1 MFRSTSLC
9 ASLAL
14 AVTPAP
20 AGTTTAW
27 AAAPASVLEAAG
39 PDLPPVGRSMFDEL
53 FEVGASGSSS
63 LPFPFPAMLQ
73 RIASRLDA
81 SQPSGGLS
89 VVLIPLGRSLQR
101 HAAGDVDAFRYP
113 RVVAAVTGEP
123 TVTAPPGHPYLRDRL
138 YVAYHEKAAA
148 LEVISYNEGAGRFEF
163 QLVRNYRAG
172 ATADVGYA
180 SRTLCLACH
189 HNAAPIFS
197 RQSWDETS
205 ASAPVAARLAATGLP
220 YYGLDWRHGV
230 DVPDAIDAA
239 TARANLLGA
248 AQRLWREGCAA
259 PSREAA
265 VGCRAEALR
274 QALRHRLTDG
284 RSTTV
289 DALAQR
295 PALLGPLLANW
306 QQHWPAGLA
315 IADPSL
321 PNRQPFA
328 GIEGGRPPPSDEELR
343 RYADISAAFD
353 PLALR
358 APLETWPGRSAA
370 DAVRF
375 VGALSMFFSR
385 ADIALIDRR
394 LAAMSARHGAVASM
408 AAPAGSQR
416 GATNG
421 LAVTDVATANVRQIA
436 LTCTGRAS
444 HPDRLDLDCHGAG
457 GARLQARLVLRGGT
471 PAGGSVD
478 RLVLPGND
486 AIGAAAL
493 DPISAPGGAAQGTT
507 HFLPSRSDR
516 SVRAASGEAVRRID
530 VMWPAASADAGSA
543 PLRANVTLVADLAPL
558 DAAIDRL
565 AEATLAGTSDAL
577 DALPLRRS
585 AVLAPV
591 LASLGVSSAAMNS
604 PTDRQS
610 RIAPRLA
617 DPIAVRE
624 TVWPPDLQP
633 FARQCGQ
640 CHALATAF
648 PPAFLRGSDEQVRAQ
663 ITGCAER
670 MLFRLAMN
678 ARQPAARPK
687 TPMPP
692 PAAAHAAAFLQS
704 ADLPAMTAQLEGLL
718 TQRSLTPA

>member
-1 MFRSTSLC
+1 MLRWSSLWQ
-9 ASLAL
+9 SLAL
-14 AVTPAP
+14 TAALAP
-20 AGTTTAW
+20 AGTMASP
-27 AAAPASVLEAAG
+27 AAAAASVIEAAG
-39 PDLPPVGRSMFDEL
+39 PDLPAAGRSLFDEL
-53 FEVGASGSSS
+53 FEVGASGVPS
-63 LPFPFPAMLQ
+63 LPFPFPALLQ
-73 RIASRLDA
+73 RVSLQLDHG
-81 SQPSGGLS
+81 QPSGGIS

-101 HAAGDVDAFRYP
+101 HAAGDTDAFRYP
-113 RVVAAVTGEP
+113 RVVAAVTGES
-123 TVTAPPGHPYLRDRL
+123 TASAAPGHPYLRDRL

-148 LEVISYNEGAGRFEF
+148 LEVISYNEVAGRFEF

-172 ATADVGYA
+172 ATPDVGYA

-220 YYGLDWRHGV
+220 YYGLDWRRGV
-230 DVPDAIDAA
+230 DVPDAIDSA
-239 TARANLLGA
+239 TARANLLA
-248 AQRLWREGCAA
+248 TAQRLWREGCAA

-265 VGCRAEALR
+265 VNCRAEALR

-289 DALAQR
+289 DALTHR
-295 PALLGPLLANW
+295 PALLEPLLANW
-306 QQHWPAGLA
+306 QQRWPSGLA
-315 IADPSL
+315 IPDPSL

-328 GIEGGRPPPSDEELR
+328 GIEGGRPPPADAELR
-343 RYADISAAFD
+343 RYADIAAAFD

-358 APLETWPGRSAA
+358 APLEVWSGRSAA

-394 LAAMSARHGAVASM
+394 LNALSA
-408 AAPAGSQR
+408 QR
-416 GATNG
+416 GTSAEVR
-421 LAVTDVATANVRQIA
+421 LVALSCI
-436 LTCTGRAS
+436 GRAA
-444 HPDRLDLDCHGAG
+444 DGGRFDLDCEGPA
-457 GARLQARLVLRGGT
+457 GARLQARLAPRHGRLTDGG
-471 PAGGSVD
+471 VD

-486 AIGAAAL
+486 AIGATAL
-493 DPISAPGGAAQGTT
+493 DSISGHQGAGPMTM
-507 HFLPSRSDR
+507 HLVPRRGDR
-516 SVRAASGEAVRRID
+516 RVRAASGEAVRQID
-530 VMWPAASADAGSA
+530 VRTLAASVSAGPSRM
-543 PLRANVTLVADLAPL
+543 LANVSLVADLAPL

-585 AVLAPV
+585 PVLSPL
-591 LASLGVSSAAMNS
+591 LASLGVSSAALKS
-604 PTDRQS
+604 PADRPS
-610 RIAPRLA
+610 HTTPRLS
-617 DPIAVRE
+617 DPVPVRD
-624 TVWPPDLQP
+624 TAWPPDLQP

-640 CHALATAF
+640 CHATTSAF
-648 PPAFLRGSDEQVRAQ
+648 PPGFLRGSDDQVRAQ
-663 ITGCAER
+663 IAGCAER

-678 ARQPAARPK
+678 ARQPATRPK

-704 ADLPAMTAQLEGLL
+704 ADRPAMTARLEGLL
-718 TQRSLTPA
+718 AQRSLTPAAVLARPYATLAPCVAGTD

>member
-1 MFRSTSLC
+1 MLRWSSLC
-9 ASLAL
+9 QSLAL
-14 AVTPAP
+14 TAALAP
-20 AGTTTAW
+20 AGTMASP
-27 AAAPASVLEAAG
+27 AAAPASVIEAAG
-39 PDLPPVGRSMFDEL
+39 PDLPVAGRSLFDEL
-53 FEVGASGSSS
+53 FEVGASGVPP
-63 LPFPFPAMLQ
+63 LPFPFPALLQ
-73 RIASRLDA
+73 RVSLQLDPG
-81 SQPSGGLS
+81 QPSGGLS

-101 HAAGDVDAFRYP
+101 HAAGDTDAFRYP

-123 TVTAPPGHPYLRDRL
+123 TAIAAPGHPYLRDRL

-148 LEVISYNEGAGRFEF
+148 LEVISYNEAAGRFEF

-172 ATADVGYA
+172 ATPDVGYA

-230 DVPDAIDAA
+230 DVPDAIDSA
-239 TARANLLGA
+239 TARANLLGT

-259 PSREAA
+259 PRREAA
-265 VGCRAEALR
+265 VNCRAEALR

-289 DALAQR
+289 DALAHR
-295 PALLGPLLANW
+295 PALLEPLLANW
-306 QQHWPAGLA
+306 QQRWPSGLA

-328 GIEGGRPPPSDEELR
+328 GIEGGRPPPADAELR
-343 RYADISAAFD
+343 RYADIAAAFD

-394 LAAMSARHGAVASM
+394 LSALAAQHGVA
-408 AAPAGSQR
+408 
-416 GATNG
+416 
-421 LAVTDVATANVRQIA
+421 TDVRQLA
-436 LTCTGRAS
+436 LSCIGRAAAGA
-444 HPDRLDLDCHGAG
+444 RLDLDCEGAE
-457 GARLQARLVLRGGT
+457 GARLQARLALRDGT
-471 PAGGSVD
+471 AAGGSGD

-486 AIGAAAL
+486 GIGAVVL
-493 DPISAPGGAAQGTT
+493 DSTSTRRGAAQMTM
-507 HFLPSRSDR
+507 HLVPSRGDR
-516 SVRAASGEAVRRID
+516 SVRAASGETIRRID
-530 VMWPAASADAGSA
+530 VTWPGASTGAG
-543 PLRANVTLVADLAPL
+543 PPPVRASVTLVADLAPL

-565 AEATLAGTSDAL
+565 AEATLAGSSDAL
-577 DALPLRRS
+577 DAAPLRRS
-585 AVLAPV
+585 AVLPPL
-591 LASLGVSSAAMNS
+591 LASLGVSPAAMTS
-604 PTDRQS
+604 PAVRPS
-610 RIAPRLA
+610 RTAPRLA
-617 DPIAVRE
+617 DPVPVRD
-624 TVWPPDLQP
+624 TAWPPDLQP
-633 FARQCGQ
+633 FARQCSQ
-640 CHALATAF
+640 CHAAATLF
-648 PPAFLRGSDEQVRAQ
+648 PPGFLRGSDDQVRAQ

-678 ARQPAARPK
+678 ARQPATRPK

-704 ADLPAMTAQLEGLL
+704 SDRPAMTARLEGMLA
-718 TQRSLTPA
+718 QRSLTPAAVLARPYATLAPCVAGTD